1 MRTCLTG
8 VAMYPLYTPCVRNSL
23 LRWPCC
29 GYSGYMNAT
38 GTTIATAATTLLA
51 KAEALVASGGLTD
64 TNRPGVY
71 RATSSDGKRSYLCSA
86 QFCYCHAGERGN
98 ACYHRLAAQVETA
111 RQVRESAKAR
121 GVVVLAGPSGAEM
134 LGDDRELDLYGPAE
148 HCGLDECD
156 CEDYAN

>member
-1 MRTCLTG
+1 
-8 VAMYPLYTPCVRNSL
+8 
-23 LRWPCC
+23 
-29 GYSGYMNAT
+29 MNAT
-38 GTTIATAATTLLA
+38 LATCTTTLLA
-51 KAEALVASGGLTD
+51 KAEALVASGGLTA

-121 GVVVLAGPSGAEM
+121 GVVVLRGESG
-134 LGDDRELDLYGPAE
+134 ELLAPDVEVDLYGPAE
-148 HCGLDECD
+148 E
-156 CEDYAN
+156 EA